1 LKRSL
6 TIGAI
11 IGLALLTGACGA
23 DRFDRTVTGAGI
35 GAATGAGI
43 GLIGGPIGVGTGAVV
58 GAGVGAGV
66 GLATNQRQLDLG
78 KPIYR

>member
-1 LKRSL
+1 MKRSL

-11 IGLALLTGACGA
+11 IGLALLTAACGG

-35 GAATGAGI
+35 GAASGAGV
-43 GLIGGPIGVGTGAVV
+43 GLVLGPVGVASGALI

-66 GLATNQRQLDLG
+66 GLATNQSQLDLG